1 MKILQPLTTRLSKDS
16 TLLTSHI
23 ALFYAVL
30 ASWQRNRHAAPF
42 RVNRRELMRISKINS
57 IATYHR
63 CIRDLSE
70 KQYIIY
76 RPSYHPKLGSEVDW
90 PM

>member
-1 MKILQPLTTRLSKDS
+1 
-16 TLLTSHI
+16 
-23 ALFYAVL
+23 
-30 ASWQRNRHAAPF
+30 
-42 RVNRRELMRISKINS
+42 MRISKISS

-76 RPSYHPKLGSEVDW
+76 RPSYHPKLGSQVDW
-90 PM
+90 PK